1 MITVIKNINVY
12 APKALGKKNVVI
24 AGDKFEGVYDELSIP
39 DDFININIIDGS
51 GKIML
56 PGFIDAHI
64 HLIGGGGEGGFTTRT
79 PELRFTDISSAGITT
94 VVGCLGTDNV
104 CRERLEKTIILFTK
118 VVSFLLILSMFSQMK
133 YAYSNLLRKMMF
145 LKVYTFT
152 LVLKSLFSYYFIGKL

>member
-51 GKIML
+51 GKKML

-94 VVGCLGTDNV
+94 VVGCLCTDNV
-104 CRERLEKTIILFTK
+104 CRSITSLIAKARALTEEGITAYCYTGSYEIPVKTVTDSI
-118 VVSFLLILSMFSQMK
+118 
-133 YAYSNLLRKMMF
+133 
-145 LKVYTFT
+145 
-152 LVLKSLFSYYFIGKL
+152 